1 MATQNQEQIII
12 EEYIIERLLTLPKY
26 HIILHNDDIHDMLFV
41 VAALLQTI
49 TSLGRAGAF
58 EIMLRA
64 HQTGKAIIATMPRE
78 TAEFYCGELRN
89 KGLLTT
95 IEPA

>member
-1 MATQNQEQIII
+1 MPAQNQTQGTLEA
-12 EEYIIERLLTLPKY
+12 YIIERLLTLPKY
-26 HIILHNDDIHDMLFV
+26 HIILHNDDTHDMLFV
-41 VAALLQTI
+41 VAALLRI
-49 TSLGRAGAF
+49 IPSLSRAAAF

-78 TAEFYCGELRN
+78 TAEFYCGELKN
-89 KGLLTT
+89 TGLQAT